1 MISKCVVAAPDAVAL
16 SFDRTGSGD
25 AKLNAGTAGAAPSLL
40 LSQPPNVA
48 VEGAESESS
57 APPARLAIAPAGAL
71 QFDEFVYSY
80 QQGYG

>member
-40 LSQPPNVA
+40 SQPPNVA

-71 QFDEFVYSY
+71 HFDEFVYSY
-80 QQGYG
+80 RIYG